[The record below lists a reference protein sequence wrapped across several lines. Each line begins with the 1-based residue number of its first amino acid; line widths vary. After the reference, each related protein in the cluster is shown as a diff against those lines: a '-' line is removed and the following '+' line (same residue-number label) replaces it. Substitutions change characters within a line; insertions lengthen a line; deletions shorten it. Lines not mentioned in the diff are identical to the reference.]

1 MMATLSQTLNR
12 SVIIRASRSTVF
24 RHFTDSARWAA
35 WWGAGSTIDPRP
47 GGRVY
52 VRYVDGTEA
61 SGEVVEIDPPRR
73 LVFTYGYASG
83 KPFGPGG
90 SRVAIDLAQHADGT
104 RLTLT
109 HDLPDAASLDEHVQ
123 GWRYQLSVF
132 ANVAADEA
140 NAAISDA
147 IDAWFATWSI
157 TDASERAAAFAR
169 IAADSVRFGDRFS
182 CIDGIAELVPHVG
195 AAQHFMRG
203 IALVRKGAVRHC
215 QGTALAEWTATAPDG
230 QVRGAGTSVFIVGA
244 DGRFQAVTGF
254 WN

>member
-1 MMATLSQTLNR
+1 MMATLSHTLAR
-12 SVIIRASRSTVF
+12 TVTIRAAQSTVF

-35 WWGAGSTIDPRP
+35 WWGAGSTIDARP

-73 LVFTYGYASG
+73 IVFTYGYASG

-90 SRVAIDLAQHADGT
+90 TRVTIALAPHADGT

-109 HDLPDAASLDEHVQ
+109 HDLPDAASRDEHEQ

-132 ANVAADEA
+132 ANVAVDEV
-140 NAAISDA
+140 NARIADA
-147 IDAWFATWSI
+147 IDAWFSAWSI
-157 TDASERAAAFAR
+157 TDAAERASAFAR
-169 IAADSVRFGDRFS
+169 IAVDSVQFRDRFS
-182 CIDGIAELVPHVG
+182 CIDGIADLVPHVG

-203 IALVRKGAVRHC
+203 IALSRKGSVRHC

-230 QVRGAGTSVFIVGA
+230 QVRGAGTNVFVVNA
-244 DGRFQAVTGF
+244 DGRFVAITGL